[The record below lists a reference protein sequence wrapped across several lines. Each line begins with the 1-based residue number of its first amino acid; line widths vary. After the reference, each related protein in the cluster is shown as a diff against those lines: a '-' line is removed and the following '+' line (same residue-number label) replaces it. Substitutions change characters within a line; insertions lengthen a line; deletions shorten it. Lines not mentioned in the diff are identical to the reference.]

1 MNCIAIANQKG
12 GVGKTT
18 TCINLAAALAAT
30 GKRVLLIDVDPQAH
44 ASNGLGV
51 PESEGI
57 LTISDLMMEQC
68 SLEETLRTTSQ
79 PGLFIIPAGQ
89 ALTGFEVN
97 PPAGRESRYLLRR
110 VIQGIN
116 KGWDYIFLDPP
127 PALSLLTVNCLI
139 AANKL
144 IIPVQSEYFALA
156 GLVRMTQ
163 LVEMMREQHNPK
175 LELMGVL
182 LTMHDRRTRLAEDV
196 EKELREHFAGPVFKT
211 VVPRSVRVAEAPS
224 YGMPVTQYAPGSPAS
239 QAYNALAQEV
249 VEMAHHHAH
258 GVKHEDEPANAV

>member
-18 TCINLAAALAAT
+18 TCINLAAALAAV

-68 SLEETLRTTSQ
+68 SLEDTLRTTSQ

-139 AANKL
+139 AATKL

-182 LTMHDRRTRLAEDV
+182 CRTGLQDGCSPQRPRRRSALLRHAGHAIRPRLARIAGIQRTGARSCEDGASPCSW
-196 EKELREHFAGPVFKT
+196 RET
-211 VVPRSVRVAEAPS
+211 
-224 YGMPVTQYAPGSPAS
+224 
-239 QAYNALAQEV
+239 
-249 VEMAHHHAH
+249 
-258 GVKHEDEPANAV
+258 

>member
-18 TCINLAAALAAT
+18 TCINLAAAIAAT

-51 PESEGI
+51 PEGASI
-57 LTISDLMMEQC
+57 LTLSDLMMEQC
-68 SLEETLRTTSQ
+68 SLEETVRTTSQ

-89 ALTGFEVN
+89 GLTGFEVN

-116 KGWDYIFLDPP
+116 KGWDFIFLDPP

-139 AANKL
+139 AAGML
-144 IIPVQSEYFALA
+144 IIPVQAEYFALA
-156 GLVRMTQ
+156 GLVRMAQ
-163 LVEMMREQHNPK
+163 LVDMMREEHNPK

-182 LTMHDRRTRLAEDV
+182 LTMYDRRTRLAEDV
-196 EKELREHFAGPVFKT
+196 EKELRNNFDGPVFKT
-211 VVPRSVRVAEAPS
+211 VIPRSVRVAEAPS
-224 YGMPVTQYAPGSPAS
+224 YGMPVTQYAPSSPAA
-239 QAYNALAQEV
+239 QAYTALAQEFIG
-249 VEMAHHHAH
+249 MMHAHHAAH
-258 GVKHEDEPANAV
+258 HTD